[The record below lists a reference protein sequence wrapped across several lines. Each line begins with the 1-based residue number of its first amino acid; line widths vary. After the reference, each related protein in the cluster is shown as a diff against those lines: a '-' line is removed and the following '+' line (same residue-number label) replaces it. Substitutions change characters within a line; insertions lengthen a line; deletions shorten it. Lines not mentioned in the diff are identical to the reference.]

1 MFLFQEERWLCQSD
15 IIKSILMKLSN
26 ILSRRNRILL
36 RELVITD
43 FKLRYQG
50 SVLGYAWSLLKPLFL
65 FAIMYV
71 VFGLIIKIGSVEH
84 YAVYLLLGIVL
95 WTFFAEA
102 TNQGMN
108 SIVGRGDLLRKI
120 SFPKYIIVLST
131 TISALI
137 NLFLNLII
145 VAVLM
150 AINGVQLHA
159 SAIMLPVYIL
169 EIYLVALGLAF
180 YLSAVNVKYRDVSHI
195 WEIIMQA
202 AFYATPIIYPLSVV
216 VDKSNTI
223 AKFMMMN
230 PIAQAIQDAR
240 YALITTQTITINTL
254 FTNSWYLLIP
264 FTVTVVIF
272 IGGTLYFKGHSS
284 RFAESI

>member
-1 MFLFQEERWLCQSD
+1 
-15 IIKSILMKLSN
+15 MKLSN
-26 ILSRRNRILL
+26 IFSKRNRVLL

-71 VFGLIIKIGSVEH
+71 VFGLLIRLGSIEH

-95 WTFFAEA
+95 WTFFSEA
-102 TNQGMN
+102 TNQGMM

-120 SFPKYIIVLST
+120 SFPKYILVIST

-137 NLFLNLII
+137 NLGLNLII

-150 AINGVQLHA
+150 LFNGVHITP
-159 SAIMLPVYIL
+159 AIALFPLYIVEIYIL
-169 EIYLVALGLAF
+169 ALGLAF
-180 YLSAVNVKYRDVSHI
+180 FLSAINVKFRDTSHI

-202 AFYATPIIYPLSVV
+202 AFYATPIIYPLAVV
-216 VDKSNTI
+216 VAKSEI
-223 AKFMMMN
+223 AAKLLLLN

-240 YALITTQTITINTL
+240 HALITPQTQTIATL
-254 FTNSWYLLIP
+254 YHDWAYTLIP
-264 FTVTVVIF
+264 IAIVVVIF
-272 IGGTLYFKGHSS
+272 IFGTTYFKKKSKY
-284 RFAESI
+284 FAENI

>member
-1 MFLFQEERWLCQSD
+1 
-15 IIKSILMKLSN
+15 MKISN
-26 ILSRRNRILL
+26 IFSRRNRILL

-71 VFGLIIKIGSVEH
+71 VFGVLIKLGSIDH

-95 WTFFAEA
+95 WTFFSEA
-102 TNQGMN
+102 TNQGMG

-137 NLFLNLII
+137 NLTLNLAI

-150 AINGVQLHA
+150 VINGVELNI
-159 SAIMLPVYIL
+159 SALMLPVYIL
-169 EIYLVALGLAF
+169 ELYILALGLAF
-180 YLSAVNVKYRDVSHI
+180 FLSALHVKYRDTSHI

-202 AFYATPIIYPLSVV
+202 AFYATPIIYPLSLVIE
-216 VDKSNTI
+216 KSQV
-223 AKFMMMN
+223 AAQFLLLN

-240 YALITTQTITINTL
+240 YSLITRETITTATL
-254 FTNSWYLLIP
+254 FENPLFTLIP
-264 FTVTVVIF
+264 YLIVVFIF
-272 IGGTLYFKGHSS
+272 LVGVFYFKRNSKY
-284 RFAESI
+284 FAENI